1 MDNKR
6 MFALVFAF
14 VMAIVVNAILF
25 GGLFMLVNP

>member
-1 MDNKR
+1 MNSKR

-14 VMAIVVNAILF
+14 VMAIAVNVILF